1 MNWYSVHHL
10 PPCSSVVRCLDKN
23 VTDCPFSF
31 YSVGYLCVQF
41 GTEAV
46 CFTFILHVLK
56 TCGLYHLQDA
66 NSKLKE
72 YLETA
77 WRVNELEQGILRTR
91 NEEMLHELEALKVS
105 VA

>member
-1 MNWYSVHHL
+1 M
-10 PPCSSVVRCLDKN
+10 
-23 VTDCPFSF
+23 
-31 YSVGYLCVQF
+31 QF

-72 YLETA
+72 ALESE
-77 WRVNELEQGILRTR
+77 RKLNEEEKGTLRTR
-91 NEEMLHELEALKVS
+91 NEEMQQELEALKVS